1 MFQRMKSLLTF
12 HNRPSAA
19 WQKMPV
25 PLRRFLYATFVV
37 EGVLCAYLLK
47 SVASPLFH
55 LSILLPGAF
64 LQHQVSFAQF
74 SLIASM
80 YLTVAAIGIIGI
92 GAVLLRKNYEKSM
105 MHYAVIREVR
115 QSHARIRTRRN
126 MNRR

>member
-12 HNRPSAA
+12 YNRPSAE

-55 LSILLPGAF
+55 LSMLLPGAF

-105 MHYAVIREVR
+105 MRYAVIREVR